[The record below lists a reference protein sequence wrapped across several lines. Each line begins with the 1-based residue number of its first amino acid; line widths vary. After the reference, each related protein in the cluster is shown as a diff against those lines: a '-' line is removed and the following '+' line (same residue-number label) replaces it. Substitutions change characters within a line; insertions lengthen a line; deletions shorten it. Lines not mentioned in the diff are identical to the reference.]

1 MDEAFVPLHRLL
13 PDLLPLTA
21 VIEDEELGVRQ
32 IVTGCEVD
40 TPIELDL
47 VVGSGSTA
55 GTVQIGAAPPLY
67 HLETSDLPVFHR
79 VRITVTS
86 EAHNG

>member
-1 MDEAFVPLHRLL
+1 MDEAFIPLHQLL

-32 IVTGCEVD
+32 IVTGCEVE

-47 VVGSGSTA
+47 VVGHGMSA
-55 GTVQIGAAPPLY
+55 GEMQIGAAPPLY
-67 HLETSDLPVFHR
+67 HLETSYLPIFHS
-79 VRITVTS
+79 VRIIVTS
-86 EAHNG
+86 EARDG